1 MSETIETTNEETTQA
16 PAVNPLMAAAF
27 SGVAS
32 ERPTFIALKENED
45 GIIEMDID
53 KIKLVDEVFDKV
65 EAGVSA
71 PTEQRYFYISKET
84 QDLLRSGTDQ
94 KVTSAIES
102 VKIVPGALYAIFD
115 IAGGEKVSGIMA
127 IIGIIP
133 GFAKSKVAEVRGTV
147 DYAKAMAS
155 LKRDIADCE
164 KKEIP
169 SLLKEALICTLRA
182 MGDNIGNLKE
192 HKKDVQ
198 EAASAIM
205 DVAEVDKNSEG
216 AQITNHVIDRALS

>member
-1 MSETIETTNEETTQA
+1 MSEVIETTNEETTQA

-71 PTEQRYFYISKET
+71 PTEQRYYYLSKET
-84 QDLLRSGTDQ
+84 QELLKQGTSS
-94 KVTSAIES
+94 KTTAAIEEI
-102 VKIVPGALYAIFD
+102 KIVPGAIYAIFD

-133 GFAKSKVAEVRGTV
+133 GFAKSKIADVRGTV
-147 DYAKAMAS
+147 EYAKATAA
-155 LKRDIADCE
+155 LTKDIKECE

-169 SLLKEALICTLRA
+169 SLLKEALICTMRS
-182 MGDNIGNLKE
+182 MGDSFKDLKN
-192 HKKDVQ
+192 HKKDV
-198 EAASAIM
+198 EAAANTIM
-205 DVAEVDKNSEG
+205 DVAEVDRSSEG
-216 AQITNHVIDRALS
+216 AQIATHVMDRALS